1 MNKSNNPYIIYTIGE
16 SMKLTF
22 KDAIGRMP
30 QYLYDKLLEQ
40 YDRNIVDS
48 IIKGYMTT
56 KLTTLRVNSLISTPV
71 DILNE
76 LKKENIKCERT
87 SFYKDGL
94 IIKNSDERKI
104 QEMFIYNEGYIYL
117 QNLSSMLPPIILN
130 PKKNTNIL
138 DMCAAPGSKTS
149 QLCALVNNESNI
161 YACEL
166 DMIRH
171 ERLKYNLNKQHCEN
185 VTTFQMDARKLS
197 FDFLFD
203 SILLDAPC
211 SGSGTIDLNDKKT
224 YVSFSE
230 KLVIKS
236 SNIQYAL
243 LKKAIEMLKS
253 GKTMVYSTC
262 SILRM
267 ENEDV
272 VNRILKECPNVEVV
286 PIYFEGMNNL
296 PTLPTPIKG
305 SLLVRPSELYEGFY
319 VCKLKKK

>member
-1 MNKSNNPYIIYTIGE
+1 
-16 SMKLTF
+16 MKLTF

-40 YDRNIVDS
+40 YDRNIVDL
-48 IIKGYMTT
+48 IIKGYMTS
-56 KLTTLRVNSLISTPV
+56 KLTTLRVNALKSTPV

-76 LKKENIKCERT
+76 FKNHNIKCERT
-87 SFYKDGL
+87 SFYKDAL
-94 IIKNSDERKI
+94 IIKNTDEKKL
-104 QEMFIYNEGYIYL
+104 QELFIYDEGYIYL
-117 QNLSSMLPPIILN
+117 QNLSSMLPPLILN

-149 QLCALVNNESNI
+149 QLCSLVNNEANV

-166 DMIRH
+166 DMIRY

-185 VTTFQMDARKLS
+185 VNTYQMDARKLN

-211 SGSGTIDLNDKKT
+211 SGSGTIDLNDKRT
-224 YVSFSE
+224 YITFSE

-243 LKKAIEMLKS
+243 LKKALEMLKN

-262 SILRM
+262 SILKM

-272 VNRILKECPNVEVV
+272 VNKVLKEIPNIEVV
-286 PIYFEGMNNL
+286 PINFEGMNNL
-296 PTLPTPIKG
+296 PTLPTSIKG
-305 SLLVRPSELYEGFY
+305 SLLVRPTELYEGFY

>member
-1 MNKSNNPYIIYTIGE
+1 
-16 SMKLTF
+16 MKLTF

-30 QYLYDKLLEQ
+30 QYLYDSLLDQ

-48 IIKGYMTT
+48 IIKGYMTS
-56 KLTTLRVNSLISTPV
+56 KLTTIRVNSLVVSPL
-71 DILNE
+71 DILNK
-76 LKKENIKCERT
+76 LKDNNIKCERVG
-87 SFYKDGL
+87 FFDHALILKNGNEKDL
-94 IIKNSDERKI
+94 ER
-104 QEMFIYNEGYIYL
+104 MDIYEKGEIYL
-117 QNLSSMLPPIILN
+117 QNLSSMLPPLILN
-130 PKKNTNIL
+130 PKKKTNIL

-149 QLCALVNNESNI
+149 QICALTNNESNV

-185 VTTFQMDARKLS
+185 VTTYQMDSRKLN
-197 FDFLFD
+197 FDFKFD

-224 YVSFSE
+224 YISFSE
-230 KLVIKS
+230 KLVLKS
-236 SNIQYAL
+236 SNMQYAL
-243 LKKAIEMLKS
+243 LKKAIELLDS

-262 SILRM
+262 SILKI

-272 VNRILKECPNVEVV
+272 VNKILKEFPNVEVV
-286 PIYFEGMNNL
+286 PIFFQGMNNL
-296 PTLPTPIKG
+296 PTLPTTIKG
-305 SLLVRPSELYEGFY
+305 SLLVRPNEFFEGFY